1 MKRRRWGGSKDL
13 QFIKRRSMIQAAL
26 SLLPI
31 ERYPAFEE
39 RMATITK
46 KELIDRIAVKTKYRR
61 VEVKEIV
68 QEFLDQVINDLG
80 KGNRLEFRDFGVFE
94 TKVRKARKAQNPKT
108 LEPVA
113 VPEKRTVKFK
123 VGRLMKQRLGNM
135 TGAAIDDDAGDVMD
149 MSDSGNG
156 DGELSDD
163 SE

>member
-1 MKRRRWGGSKDL
+1 
-13 QFIKRRSMIQAAL
+13 
-26 SLLPI
+26 
-31 ERYPAFEE
+31 
-39 RMATITK
+39 MATITK

-68 QEFLDQVINDLG
+68 QQFLDQVISDLG

-123 VGRLMKQRLGNM
+123 VGRLMKQRLGSM
-135 TGAAIDDDAGDVMD
+135 TGAAIGDDAGDVVD

-156 DGELSDD
+156 DGDQSDD